1 MMAAAS
7 TAEAMNRVLNSAP
20 VIPVLTI
27 EDASVV
33 EPLVTALVEGG
44 LGAVEITLRTPS
56 ALAAIR
62 AASRIEPA
70 IIGAGTVRT
79 AEQVRAAAGE
89 GAKFLVSPGATDAL
103 LDAVER
109 VEIPFLPGAETISET
124 MRLTERDY
132 WRQKF
137 FPADSAGGIGFLQSV
152 RAVLPEVR
160 FCPTGGIT
168 EANAGEYLAE
178 PNVAC
183 VGGSWVAPA
192 SMIEDRNW
200 KGIRNRAER
209 AANFARSS
217 RA

>member
-44 LGAVEITLRTPS
+44 LGAVEITLRTRLRSPQSAPLPESNRRLS
-56 ALAAIR
+56 AL
-62 AASRIEPA
+62 EPFA
-70 IIGAGTVRT
+70 T

-109 VEIPFLPGAETISET
+109 VEIPFLPGAETISEA
-124 MRLTERDY
+124 MRLTEKGLLAAEVLPCGKRG
-132 WRQKF
+132 RHR
-137 FPADSAGGIGFLQSV
+137 FPAVRSRSASRDPVLSDG
-152 RAVLPEVR
+152 RA
-160 FCPTGGIT
+160 
-168 EANAGEYLAE
+168 
-178 PNVAC
+178 
-183 VGGSWVAPA
+183 
-192 SMIEDRNW
+192 
-200 KGIRNRAER
+200 
-209 AANFARSS
+209 
-217 RA
+217 